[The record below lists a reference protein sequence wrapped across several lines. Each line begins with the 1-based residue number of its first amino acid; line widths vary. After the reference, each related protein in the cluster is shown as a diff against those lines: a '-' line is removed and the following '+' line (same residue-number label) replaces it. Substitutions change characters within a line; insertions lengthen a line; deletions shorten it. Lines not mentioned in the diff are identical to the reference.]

1 MDCNLT
7 NLSEWI
13 LGEVFFQRHVERSG
27 AYRCN
32 DDVGND
38 SDQGDGD
45 DDDDND
51 DNYSDDDVD
60 EHHLYLT
67 AQSLET

>member
-1 MDCNLT
+1 MDCNLS

-13 LGEVFFQRHVERSG
+13 VGKVFFQRHVERSG
-27 AYRCN
+27 AYRCD

-38 SDQGDGD
+38 SYQGD
-45 DDDDND
+45 DDDDD
-51 DNYSDDDVD
+51 DDYYSDDDGD